1 MSASAPAPFLF
12 SQGSQPLLISMPHVG
27 TYLPPDIAAGL
38 TEEALLVPDTDWHIE
53 RLYAFAKEMGAS
65 IIQAT
70 HSRYVVDLNR
80 PPDGKSLYPGQ
91 ATTGLCTDI
100 TFAGGPVYLSGQ
112 APTQQEV
119 ELRREQYWQ
128 PYHDK
133 VAEEIARLKSQF
145 PVVVLWDA
153 HSIRSVLPQFFEGK
167 LPDFNVGTN
176 SGQSC
181 ALALENRIA
190 DIAAQARPYTSVT
203 NGRYKGG
210 YITRQYGQPDQN
222 VHAVQ
227 MEMTQSSYMDEGP
240 AFAYDET
247 KAATMQVHLRKML
260 QAVIDFAKEE
270 AAR

>member
-1 MSASAPAPFLF
+1 MSAPAPYLF
-12 SQGSQPLLISMPHVG
+12 TPGTQPLLISMPHVG
-27 TYLPPDIAAGL
+27 TYVPADIAHLL
-38 TEEALLVPDTDWHIE
+38 TDTAKRVPDTDWHIE

-80 PPDGKSLYPGQ
+80 PPNGESLYPGQ

-100 TFAGGPVYLSGQ
+100 TFDGGPVYLPGKS
-112 APTQQEV
+112 PTPQEI
-119 ELRREQYWQ
+119 EQRRQQYWQ

-133 VAEEIARLKSQF
+133 VAEELQRLEKQF
-145 PVVVLWDA
+145 PVVVVWDA

-167 LPDFNVGTN
+167 LPDFNIGTN
-176 SGQSC
+176 TGKSC
-181 ALALENRIA
+181 APALEKRIA
-190 DIAAQARPYTSVT
+190 TIAAQAAPYTSVT

-210 YITRQYGQPDQN
+210 YITRQYGRPDKH

-240 AFAYDET
+240 AFSYDES
-247 KAATMQVHLRKML
+247 KAAIMQVHLRNML
-260 QAVIDFAKEE
+260 QAVIDFTHG
-270 AAR
+270 R